1 MSNTTKGV
9 GGKNTVSE
17 STYRI
22 TRWPKKER
30 PRERLLEDGSQHLT
44 EAELLG
50 ILIGKGTPKRTAID
64 LGRELLDRYESLPR
78 LFSRSPSELM
88 TVKGIGSAKAAVL
101 SAAFELVR
109 RVQSRKDADKPTFRK
124 SSDVANQYL
133 PLLRD
138 LRKEVFK
145 VLLLNR
151 ANRLIKE
158 VSVSEGTLDASIV
171 HPRDVFREALVE
183 PAAGVILIHNHPSG
197 NPTPSEEDLKITR
210 QLVEAGRLL
219 GVRVLDHI
227 ILAGDVYRSLADEGL
242 IGQENSAVMSL
253 TKSFFPFK

>member
-1 MSNTTKGV
+1 MA
-9 GGKNTVSE
+9 E
-17 STYRI
+17 SSYKI

-30 PRERLLEDGSQHLT
+30 PRERLLQQGPQPLT

-50 ILIGKGTPKRTAID
+50 ILIGKGTRKKTAID
-64 LGRELLDRYESLPR
+64 LARELLDQYDSLQK

-88 TVKGIGSAKAAVL
+88 KIKGIGSAKAATL

-109 RVQSRKDADKPTFRK
+109 RIQSQKNMATASFRR
-124 SSDVANQYL
+124 SSDVANHYI
-133 PLLRD
+133 PLMRD

-158 VSVSEGTLDASIV
+158 VTISEGTLEASLV
-171 HPRDVFREALVE
+171 HPRDVFREALLE

-197 NPTPSEEDLKITR
+197 NPSPSEEDLRITK

-219 GVRVLDHI
+219 GIKVYDHI
-227 ILAGDVYRSLADEGL
+227 ILAGENHRSLADEGL
-242 IGQENSAVMSL
+242 I
-253 TKSFFPFK
+253 

>member
-1 MSNTTKGV
+1 LGEDDV
-9 GGKNTVSE
+9 AE
-17 STYRI
+17 SAYRI

-30 PRERLLEDGSQHLT
+30 PRERLLEDGPQHLS

-50 ILIGKGTPKRTAID
+50 ILIGKGTRNKTAID
-64 LGRELLDRYESLPR
+64 LGRELLERYESLPR

-88 TVKGIGSAKAAVL
+88 LVKGVGAAKAAIL

-109 RVQSRKDADKPTFRK
+109 RVQSGKDTDKPTFKK
-124 SSDVANQYL
+124 SSDVATHYL

-151 ANRLIKE
+151 ANRLVKE

-171 HPRDVFREALVE
+171 HPRDVFREALLE
-183 PAAGVILIHNHPSG
+183 PAAAVILIHNHPSG
-197 NPTPSEEDLKITR
+197 NPSPSEEDLRITR

-219 GVRVLDHI
+219 GIKVLDHI
-227 ILAGDVYRSLADEGL
+227 ILAGDVHRSLADEGL
-242 IGQENSAVMSL
+242 I
-253 TKSFFPFK
+253 

>member
-1 MSNTTKGV
+1 MA
-9 GGKNTVSE
+9 E
-17 STYRI
+17 SPYKI
-22 TRWPKKER
+22 SRWPKKER
-30 PRERLLEDGSQHLT
+30 PRERLLQHGPQNLT

-50 ILIGKGTPKRTAID
+50 ILLGKGTKKKNAID
-64 LGRELLDRYESLPR
+64 LARELLEQYESLQN

-88 TVKGIGSAKAAVL
+88 KIKGIGSAKAATL

-109 RVQSRKDADKPTFRK
+109 RIQSQRMNGRSSFKR
-124 SSDVANQYL
+124 SSDVVNHYL
-133 PLLRD
+133 PLMRD

-158 VSVSEGTLDASIV
+158 VPISEGTLDASIV
-171 HPRDVFREALVE
+171 HPRDVFREALLE

-197 NPTPSEEDLKITR
+197 NPSPSEEDLRITK

-219 GVRVLDHI
+219 GIKVYDHI
-227 ILAGDVYRSLADEGL
+227 ILAGESYRSLADDGL
-242 IGQENSAVMSL
+242 I
-253 TKSFFPFK
+253 